1 MTKKKQKRATTLAI
15 AATLMGVD
23 RATLRRWCCSGAPH
37 DKVACP
43 TLRSGFLFYVDVAE
57 LRGWRKT
64 KPEGNRKAF
73 ITYAVDGD
81 GDV

>member
-1 MTKKKQKRATTLAI
+1 MTKKKPKRATTLGI

-43 TLRSGFLFYVDVAE
+43 PMPSGFLYCVDVDEVRA
-57 LRGWRKT
+57 WRAT
-64 KPEGNRKAF
+64 KPPGNRTAF
-73 ITYAVDGD
+73 ITYAIAGD
-81 GDV
+81 DA